1 MAAEKA
7 RIDTKLQIVMTAGET
22 EAGKPAVKTF
32 TFSRIRGTAS
42 DDELLAADGVKV
54 QEVYSLTEGL

>member
-32 TFSRIRGTAS
+32 TFSRIWCGGWQGVCMTGWPAGRRRN
-42 DDELLAADGVKV
+42 DG
-54 QEVYSLTEGL
+54 